1 MTRLYRSAH
10 ARQVAGRV
18 GGVPVLSQP
27 APRISAECPLA
38 KTFVTLERAKTATSH
53 RHTVRAARVRDAC
66 AIEDRHEGT
75 IDLGS

>member
-1 MTRLYRSAH
+1 MMRLYRSAH

-53 RHTVRAARVRDAC
+53 RHTYVP
-66 AIEDRHEGT
+66 H
-75 IDLGS
+75 GSATPVQLRTDTKGLST